1 MLMVSMDKFLALCT
15 NGKDMTNFVGQTIR
29 LTGKVICQQFEDDE
43 IEMMLKTPDG
53 TFVNVIKCGVCP
65 FN

>member
-1 MLMVSMDKFLALCT
+1 MPTVSMDKFLALRM

-29 LTGKVICQQFEDDE
+29 LMGKVICQQFEDDE
-43 IEMMLKTPDG
+43 IEMTLKMPDG